1 MVDKL
6 EEMFRLREGFMRHLQ
21 EVKGDVPPWPSEL
34 AKKDV
39 QLFIKDV
46 IYHSQEELFEALR
59 ELKNAKSHRQTDVP
73 EFDREHFLEEMV
85 DAYNLFLE
93 ALVLV
98 GITPEEFFRAYVEK
112 DKVIHA
118 RLSSG
123 Y

>member
-1 MVDKL
+1 MADKL

-21 EVKGDVPPWPSEL
+21 EVKGNVPSWPAEL
-34 AKKDV
+34 SKKDV

-46 IYHSQEELFEALR
+46 IFHSQEELFEALR

-73 EFDREHFLEEMV
+73 EFDRDHFLEEMV
-85 DAYNLFLE
+85 DSYNLFLE

-98 GITPEEFFRAYVEK
+98 GITPDEFFKAYVAK
-112 DKVIHA
+112 DRVIHQ
-118 RLSSG
+118 RLTDG